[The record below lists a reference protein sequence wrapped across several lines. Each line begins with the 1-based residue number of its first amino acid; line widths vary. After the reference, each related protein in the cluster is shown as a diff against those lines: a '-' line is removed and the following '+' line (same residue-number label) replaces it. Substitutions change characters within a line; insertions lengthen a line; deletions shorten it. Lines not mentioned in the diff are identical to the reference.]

1 MSARACA
8 VDVCVCVCVCFSAF
22 NIGLNFLCFLYSP
35 NMELNGDK
43 SEEEKKKKEKK
54 SQIVFELLL
63 TAQ

>member
-1 MSARACA
+1 M
-8 VDVCVCVCVCFSAF
+8 CVCVCVCFSAF